1 MKDHPRSSERR
12 NRGEVEIPAKVLP
25 VVIILV
31 GVLALASCSF
41 KAVDVGHVG
50 VASLFGNVREKPYPA
65 GLHFPVNPMLK
76 WVQFDARQKTHKE
89 TAAVPSQDQLLTD
102 VDVSVQ
108 YRIDATKA
116 PAILAD
122 TGTADQAV
130 EVHLVPALRSLIRE
144 QGKTIKNAQDFFNE
158 ETQQRLQDSLFAGM
172 EAFLAPK
179 GIIVSD
185 VLIRD
190 IQLPAQ
196 LRQRIEEKKA
206 EEQELARTEFEQ
218 QRKVVQAKAEREAA
232 DEQAKMRERLAEAQA
247 YEITKINE
255 AVSENPAYIKLQALE
270 ALKAISKDPAAKM
283 YFMDGDAP
291 MPLPLMNLSQ

>member
-1 MKDHPRSSERR
+1 MNKPIPSPARR
-12 NRGEVEIPAKVLP
+12 RGEVEIPAKFIPVIVL
-25 VVIILV
+25 VV

-50 VASLFGNVREKPYPA
+50 VASLFGKVKEQPYPA
-65 GLHFPVNPMLK
+65 GLHFPVNPLLK
-76 WVQFDARQKTHKE
+76 WVQFDGRQKTHLE

-108 YRIDATKA
+108 YRIDATRA
-116 PAILAD
+116 YEILAD
-122 TGTADQAV
+122 TGTAEQAV

-144 QGKTIKNAQDFFNE
+144 QGKTIKNAEDFFNE
-158 ETQQRLQDSLFAGM
+158 ETQQRIQDNLLQEM
-172 EAFLAPK
+172 MAFLEPK
-179 GIIVSD
+179 GILVSE

-196 LRQRIEEKKA
+196 LRARIEEKKA
-206 EEQELARTEFEQ
+206 AEQQLARTEFEQ
-218 QRKVVQAKAEREAA
+218 QTKVVQAKAEREAA
-232 DEQAKMRERLAEAQA
+232 NEQALMRERLAEAQA
-247 YEITKINE
+247 YEIRQINE
-255 AVSENPAYIKLQALE
+255 AISENPAYIKLQALE
-270 ALKAISKDPAAKM
+270 ALKSISKDPAAKM